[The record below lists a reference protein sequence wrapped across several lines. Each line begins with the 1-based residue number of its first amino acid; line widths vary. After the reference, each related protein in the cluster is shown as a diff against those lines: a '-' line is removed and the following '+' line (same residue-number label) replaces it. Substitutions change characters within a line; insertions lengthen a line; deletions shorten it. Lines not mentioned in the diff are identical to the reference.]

1 MTADTSLT
9 SIALNSAVASFS
21 ATNKAT
27 PVEVLRSS
35 YKPLPNIV
43 SKIQMNF
50 DIHDGKTTITS
61 EMTIEPNPKSKPSDD
76 EGTSNEFVLDG
87 DETCVK
93 LLVLQ
98 MNGKDLVPDVD
109 YELSPGKLVIKASAL
124 ENGKGLLKT
133 IVEVVPEENT
143 QLSGLY
149 KSGSMYCTQ

>member
-1 MTADTSLT
+1 MTADTPPAPT
-9 SIALNSAVASFS
+9 ALNSAVASFS

-61 EMTIEPNPKSKPSDD
+61 EMTIEPNPKSKPSN
-76 EGTSNEFVLDG
+76 GSNEFVLDG

-98 MNGKDLVPDVD
+98 MNGKDLVLDVD
-109 YELSPGKLVIKASAL
+109 YELLPGKLVIKASAL